1 MTVSQ
6 NKTRIMNI
14 MKGILIVTSIIFLF
28 FLTGFYSNNKQEIK
42 DVQNEEY
49 KIAVII
55 AEQLLPEI
63 KLKRENYKIVTI
75 ENMIISGDKFE
86 GSDIWKITLKS
97 KSLFGEDGEL
107 TGKGGEVYIKVDL
120 KLNKASLLGYG
131 E

>member
-1 MTVSQ
+1 
-6 NKTRIMNI
+6 MNLT
-14 MKGILIVTSIIFLF
+14 KGILIVASIISLF
-28 FLTGFYSNNKQEIK
+28 FLTGFYSNNKQEMK

-49 KIAVII
+49 KIAVTM

-63 KLKRENYKIVTI
+63 KLKREDYKIITI

-97 KSLFGEDGEL
+97 KSLFGEDGKL